1 MRSFCQDIFSFS
13 FIYFVW
19 NHGIIFPGVFFFFFS
34 FNFFFLL
41 VKKKFHETPQEF
53 KKIALTFFPKLHSH
67 FFFSLV
73 TWFNTQKGFF
83 KYFFLSWNFFL
94 LVWNQEGFFFSFF
107 WSGWKKYIQLQK
119 ADFSKRFTRYHR
131 FHITFF
137 CQLKKIVCEKCETN
151 WKACFSRRIF

>member
-13 FIYFVW
+13 FICFVW

-107 WSGWKKYIQLQK
+107 GLDEKNICNSKKQISPKDSPGITDFIQL
-119 ADFSKRFTRYHR
+119 
-131 FHITFF
+131 FF
-137 CQLKKIVCEKCETN
+137 LSIEKNCVWKVWNQLKSL
-151 WKACFSRRIF
+151 F